1 MKSKTLR
8 VSSRRVF
15 LRVPHNTFTLDI
27 LYDIQYHVTIGDN
40 MENDELVQNML
51 LELRRGVIS
60 IAVLSQLSKEEYGY
74 SLLKALSDKG
84 LEVDQSTLYP
94 LLRRL
99 EAQGLLQSDWRIA
112 DEARP
117 RRYYVISTQGK
128 AVLAKLKKEWSTMT
142 ATLSQMLS

>member
-1 MKSKTLR
+1 
-8 VSSRRVF
+8 
-15 LRVPHNTFTLDI
+15 
-27 LYDIQYHVTIGDN
+27 

-51 LELRRGVIS
+51 LELRRGVLS

-99 EAQGLLQSDWRIA
+99 ESQGLLQSDWRIV

-128 AVLAKLKKEWSTMT
+128 EILNKLKREWSAMVDTM
-142 ATLSQMLS
+142 QKMLS